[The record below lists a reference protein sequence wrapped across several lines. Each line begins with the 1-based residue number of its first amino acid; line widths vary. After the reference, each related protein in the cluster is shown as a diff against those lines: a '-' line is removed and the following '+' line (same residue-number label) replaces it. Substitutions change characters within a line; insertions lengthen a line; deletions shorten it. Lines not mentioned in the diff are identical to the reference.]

1 MKYKIINS
9 ICYVNLQTKSTLG
22 IKKKMLGQARA
33 FSLNGL
39 IAKLI
44 CLDGSKLVCI
54 RYENGEQIEKITLK
68 DNIPVAQFFEH
79 LSSLKFLQTSD
90 DAYYI
95 RFIPM
100 ANSAITDFISGLS
113 APDKCVFME
122 IPTIPYDKELS
133 VKMLA
138 SDNYYK
144 SFLKGKVKAFF
155 SPTKPKGMK
164 EYLGTPIFRIRNG
177 IDPTEIPLN
186 NPNIK
191 DNCLRLIGVG
201 WISKWHGFDRI
212 IKSIASQK
220 YLSDG
225 TKVELNIVGTGRA
238 HAELVELC
246 DELGLHEHVFFHG
259 SAEGKLLDDIYGNCH
274 LAVGSLALFRLG
286 LNYAETLKNR
296 EYLIRGMPI
305 LIAHDDA
312 ICGGNYQGV
321 LSVENDDSEIM
332 LEPIL
337 QKATEFYESRKSADN
352 RNLATREFSW
362 RNLVIQPLK
371 IING

>member
-1 MKYKIINS
+1 
-9 ICYVNLQTKSTLG
+9 
-22 IKKKMLGQARA
+22 MLGQARA
-33 FSLNGL
+33 FSLNGM

-68 DNIPVAQFFEH
+68 ENIPLAQFFEH
-79 LSSLKFLQTSD
+79 LSSLKSVQTSD

-100 ANSAITDFISGLS
+100 ANSAIIDFISGLS

-122 IPTIPYDKELS
+122 IPTIPYEKELS
-133 VKMLA
+133 AKMLA
-138 SDNYYK
+138 SDNFYK
-144 SFLKGKVKAFF
+144 ALLKDKVKAFF

-164 EYLGTPIFRIRNG
+164 EYLGTPIFRIHNG

-186 NPNIK
+186 SANIK

-201 WISKWHGFDRI
+201 WISKWHGYDRI
-212 IKSIASQK
+212 IKSIVSQK
-220 YLSDG
+220 YLTDG

-246 DELGLHEHVFFHG
+246 EALELQEHVFFHG
-259 SAEGKLLDDIYGNCH
+259 SAEGKLLDDIYANCH
-274 LAVGSLALFRLG
+274 LAVGSLALFRLD
-286 LNYAETLKNR
+286 LEYAETLKNR

-312 ICGGNYQGV
+312 ILAGNYQGV
-321 LSVENDDSEIM
+321 LSVENDDSEIV
-332 LEPIL
+332 LEPIW
-337 QKATEFYESRKSADN
+337 QKVTEFYESHKSADN
-352 RNLATREFSW
+352 RDSAIKEFSW
-362 RNLVIQPLK
+362 EYLVSEPLK
-371 IING
+371 IINR